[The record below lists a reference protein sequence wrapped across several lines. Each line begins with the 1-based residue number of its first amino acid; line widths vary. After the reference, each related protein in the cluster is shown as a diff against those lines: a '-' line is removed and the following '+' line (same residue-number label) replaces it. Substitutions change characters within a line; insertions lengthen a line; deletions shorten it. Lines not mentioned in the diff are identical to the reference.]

1 MAKAGAVYPQVEPG
15 AEALMERRLAICPP
29 GSTVARALARSA
41 GVEVLVTG
49 AREAV
54 RRRELARAAGWGLG
68 ALAADEMAWRRL
80 PVVGPRTAEITVR
93 RLVTE
98 GAPLVLVRRGRR
110 AVGVVD
116 GERVELMPGGPSVAG
131 RLERAGDRA
140 AEARAWVLRV
150 AGKVGEGMGLPVF
163 AVGGV
168 VRDLLREETAG
179 RRFADL
185 DLVVEGD
192 GIAFARRLAEEI
204 GGHLAVHSGFGTA
217 SIEGALA
224 SRAGEAF
231 GSPTGRVDVASS
243 RREQYEA
250 PGALPQVAPAPIAED
265 MRRRDFSINAMAISL
280 APPVFGRLLDPLG
293 GLRDLG
299 AWRLRVLHPL
309 SFVEDPT
316 RIFRAAR
323 YAARLR
329 FTLDPDS
336 HRALRLAVKLAKYPA
351 LSGQRLFAELELLAA
366 EPEAP
371 TAFKLL
377 LGWGALKLWNTGYR
391 PHSKV
396 RQRLPAAGRF
406 LAWSRQH
413 GIGVDA
419 SELYLVA
426 VLADQRPP
434 VAIAV
439 LQRLAVRGE
448 PFARLRAALAAR
460 PLAAS
465 LERESRP
472 SRIADLARPQ
482 PITALAGA
490 WMLGGARA
498 RRRLEWFLSEGRG
511 VRPLL
516 AGEDVVALGV
526 PRGPRVG
533 DCLAALRRGRLDGAL
548 VTVAQEQAFVKEWI
562 CELRRGGEPKAS
574 PAARRWLGKD
584 HQKGGVR

>member
-1 MAKAGAVYPQVEPG
+1 MAKVGAVYPQVEPG
-15 AEALMERRLAICPP
+15 AEALMERRLAVCPP
-29 GSTVARALARSA
+29 RATVARALARGA
-41 GVEVLVTG
+41 GAEVLVTG
-49 AREAV
+49 ARAAV

-68 ALAADEMAWRRL
+68 ALAADEVAWRGL

-93 RLVTE
+93 RLVTQ
-98 GAPLVLVRRGRR
+98 GASLVLVRAGRR
-110 AVGVVD
+110 MVGAVD
-116 GERVELMPGGPSVAG
+116 GERIEVTPAGPSVAG

-140 AEARAWVLRV
+140 GEARAWLLRV

-168 VRDLLREETAG
+168 VRDLLRDPPAG

-192 GIAFARRLAEEI
+192 GIAFARRLAEEV
-204 GGHLAVHSGFGTA
+204 GGHLTVHSGFGTA

-224 SRAGEAF
+224 SRVGEPS
-231 GSPTGRVDVASS
+231 GSPIGRVDATSS

-250 PGALPQVAPAPIAED
+250 PGALPDVAPAPLAED
-265 MRRRDFSINAMAISL
+265 LRRRDFSVNAMAISL
-280 APPVFGRLLDPLG
+280 APSAFGRLVDPLG

-299 AWRLRVLHPL
+299 ARRLRVLHPL

-329 FTLDPDS
+329 FSLDADS
-336 HRALRLAVKLAKYPA
+336 LRALRLAVKIAKYPA
-351 LSGQRLFAELELLAA
+351 LSGQRLFAELELLAG
-366 EPEAP
+366 EPEAQ

-377 LGWGALKLWNTGYR
+377 LGWKALKLWNISYR
-391 PHSKV
+391 SASGIA
-396 RQRLPAAGRF
+396 RRLPAATRL
-406 LAWSRQH
+406 LAWARKR

-426 VLADQRPP
+426 LLADQRPA
-434 VAIAV
+434 VASAA
-439 LQRLAVRGE
+439 LHRLAVRGE

-465 LERESRP
+465 LERESRL
-472 SRIADLARPQ
+472 SRIADMARTQ
-482 PITALAGA
+482 PTTALAAA

-498 RRRLEWFLSEGRG
+498 RRRLEWFLSEGRA

-548 VTVAQEQAFVKEWI
+548 VTVAQEREFVKEYLSRK
-562 CELRRGGEPKAS
+562 EA
-574 PAARRWLGKD
+574 
-584 HQKGGVR
+584 

>member
-15 AEALMERRLAICPP
+15 AEALMERRLAVCPP
-29 GSTVARALARSA
+29 RATVARALARGA
-41 GVEVLVTG
+41 GAEVLVTG
-49 AREAV
+49 ARAAV

-68 ALAADEMAWRRL
+68 ALAADEVAWRGL

-93 RLVTE
+93 RLVTQ
-98 GAPLVLVRRGRR
+98 GAPLVLVRAGRR
-110 AVGVVD
+110 VVGAVD
-116 GERVELMPGGPSVAG
+116 GERIEVTPAGPLVAG
-131 RLERAGDRA
+131 RLEAG
-140 AEARAWVLRV
+140 EARAWLLRV

-168 VRDLLREETAG
+168 VRDLLRDPTAG

-192 GIAFARRLAEEI
+192 AIAFARRLAEEV
-204 GGHLAVHSGFGTA
+204 GGHLTVHSGFGTA

-224 SRAGEAF
+224 SRVGEPS
-231 GSPTGRVDVASS
+231 GSPIGRVDVASS
-243 RREQYEA
+243 RREQYDA
-250 PGALPQVAPAPIAED
+250 PGALPEVAPAPLAED
-265 MRRRDFSINAMAISL
+265 LRRRDFSVNAMAISL
-280 APPVFGRLLDPLG
+280 APAAFGRLVDPLG
-293 GLRDLG
+293 GLRDLD
-299 AWRLRVLHPL
+299 ARRLRVLHPL

-329 FTLDPDS
+329 FSLDADS
-336 HRALRLAVKLAKYPA
+336 LRALRLAVKIATYPA
-351 LSGQRLFAELELLAA
+351 LSGQRLFAELELLAG
-366 EPEAP
+366 EPGAQ

-377 LGWGALKLWNTGYR
+377 LGWKALRLWNISYR
-391 PHSKV
+391 SASGIA
-396 RQRLPAAGRF
+396 RRLPAATRL
-406 LAWSRQH
+406 LAWARER

-419 SELYLVA
+419 AELYLVA
-426 VLADQRPP
+426 LLADQRPA
-434 VAIAV
+434 VASAA
-439 LQRLAVRGE
+439 LHRLAVRGE

-460 PLAAS
+460 PLAES

-472 SRIADLARPQ
+472 SRVADMARTQ
-482 PITALAGA
+482 PMTALAAA

-498 RRRLEWFLSEGRG
+498 RRRLEWFLSEGRA

-548 VTVAQEQAFVKEWI
+548 VTVAQEREFVKEYLSRK
-562 CELRRGGEPKAS
+562 EA
-574 PAARRWLGKD
+574 
-584 HQKGGVR
+584 

>member
-1 MAKAGAVYPQVEPG
+1 MAKVGAVYPQVEPG
-15 AEALMERRLAICPP
+15 AEALMERRLAVCPP
-29 GSTVARALARSA
+29 RATVARALARGA
-41 GVEVLVTG
+41 EVLVTG
-49 AREAV
+49 PRAAV
-54 RRRELARAAGWGLG
+54 RRSELARAAGWGLG
-68 ALAADEMAWRRL
+68 ALAADEVAWRGL

-93 RLVTE
+93 RLVTQ
-98 GAPLVLVRRGRR
+98 GAPLVLVRAGRR
-110 AVGVVD
+110 MVGAVD
-116 GERVELMPGGPSVAG
+116 GERIEVTPAGPSVAG
-131 RLERAGDRA
+131 RLERAGDRP
-140 AEARAWVLRV
+140 AEARAWLLRV

-168 VRDLLREETAG
+168 VRDLLRDDPRAG

-192 GIAFARRLAEEI
+192 AIAFARRLAEEV
-204 GGHLAVHSGFGTA
+204 GGHLTVHSGFGTA

-224 SRAGEAF
+224 SRIGEPS
-231 GSPTGRVDVASS
+231 GSPVGRVDAASS

-250 PGALPQVAPAPIAED
+250 PGALPEVAPAPLAED
-265 MRRRDFSINAMAISL
+265 LRRRDFSVNAMAISL
-280 APPVFGRLLDPLG
+280 APSAFGRLVDPLG

-299 AWRLRVLHPL
+299 ARRLRMLHPL

-329 FTLDPDS
+329 FSLDADS
-336 HRALRLAVKLAKYPA
+336 LRALRLAVKIAKYPA
-351 LSGQRLFAELELLAA
+351 LSGQRLFAELELLAG
-366 EPEAP
+366 EPEAQ

-377 LGWGALKLWNTGYR
+377 LGWKALRLWNVSYR
-391 PHSKV
+391 SASEIA
-396 RQRLPAAGRF
+396 RRLPAATRL
-406 LAWSRQH
+406 LAWAREH

-426 VLADQRPP
+426 LLADQRRA
-434 VAIAV
+434 VASAA
-439 LQRLAVRGE
+439 LHRLAVRGE
-448 PFARLRAALAAR
+448 PLARLWAALAAR

-472 SRIADLARPQ
+472 SRIADIARTQ
-482 PITALAGA
+482 PITALAAA

-498 RRRLEWFLSEGRG
+498 RRRLEWFLGEGRA

-548 VTVAQEQAFVKEWI
+548 VTVAQEREFVKEYLSRK
-562 CELRRGGEPKAS
+562 EA
-574 PAARRWLGKD
+574 
-584 HQKGGVR
+584 

>member
-1 MAKAGAVYPQVEPG
+1 
-15 AEALMERRLAICPP
+15 
-29 GSTVARALARSA
+29 
-41 GVEVLVTG
+41 
-49 AREAV
+49 
-54 RRRELARAAGWGLG
+54 
-68 ALAADEMAWRRL
+68 
-80 PVVGPRTAEITVR
+80 VVGA
-93 RLVTE
+93 
-98 GAPLVLVRRGRR
+98 
-110 AVGVVD
+110 VD
-116 GERVELMPGGPSVAG
+116 GERIEVTPAGPSVAG

-140 AEARAWVLRV
+140 GEARAWLLRV

-168 VRDLLREETAG
+168 VRDLLRDSTAG

-192 GIAFARRLAEEI
+192 GIAFARRLAEEV
-204 GGHLAVHSGFGTA
+204 GGHLTVHSGFGTA

-224 SRAGEAF
+224 SRVGEPS
-231 GSPTGRVDVASS
+231 GSPIGRVDATSS

-250 PGALPQVAPAPIAED
+250 PGALPEVAPAPLAED
-265 MRRRDFSINAMAISL
+265 LRRRDFSVNAMAISL
-280 APPVFGRLLDPLG
+280 APSAFGRLVDPLG

-299 AWRLRVLHPL
+299 ARRLRVLHPL

-329 FTLDPDS
+329 FSLDADS
-336 HRALRLAVKLAKYPA
+336 LRALRLAVKIAKYPA
-351 LSGQRLFAELELLAA
+351 LSGQRLFAELELLAG
-366 EPEAP
+366 EPEAQ

-377 LGWGALKLWNTGYR
+377 LGWKALRLWNISYR
-391 PHSKV
+391 SASGIA
-396 RQRLPAAGRF
+396 RRLPAATRL
-406 LAWSRQH
+406 LAWARKR

-426 VLADQRPP
+426 LLADQRPG
-434 VAIAV
+434 VASAA
-439 LQRLAVRGE
+439 LHRLAVRGE

-465 LERESRP
+465 LERESRL
-472 SRIADLARPQ
+472 SRIADMARTQ
-482 PITALAGA
+482 PTTALAAA

-498 RRRLEWFLSEGRG
+498 RRRLEWFLSEGRA

-548 VTVAQEQAFVKEWI
+548 VTVAQEREFVKEYLSRK
-562 CELRRGGEPKAS
+562 EA
-574 PAARRWLGKD
+574 
-584 HQKGGVR
+584 